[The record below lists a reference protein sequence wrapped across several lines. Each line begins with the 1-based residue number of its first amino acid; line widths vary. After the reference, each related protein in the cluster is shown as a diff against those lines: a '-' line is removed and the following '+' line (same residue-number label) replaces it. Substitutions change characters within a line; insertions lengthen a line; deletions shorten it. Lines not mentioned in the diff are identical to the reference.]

1 MKKANLISKLAGH
14 APGTI
19 RHSIAGSRSL
29 AVGGLALLLVAGN
42 AFAGFVTSSV
52 GTGVATDLAAA
63 QPLDE
68 IFPVGDTTAPSFT
81 TTMNDLYSCL
91 SNQQTCA
98 TNAKTAA
105 LDTDNDGELSD
116 AEILATFTAMSCL
129 TSVPSGTKYARAII
143 TEVKQLSD
151 LSDCDAVQT
160 AITTAST
167 YVVDAPTIADMS
179 AVALAQYGTT
189 NAQMTITDGAGNALG
204 AAGYNGTSTVTLTD
218 SNSMTVSQNW
228 FEIGSNGMLQL
239 TTGTSIEDVTPGS
252 YTVDVAVTDTNTNS
266 YGLVGNKQFGLTVSN
281 QRGCII
287 NNGIATANFDTNGD
301 NSPISGA
308 NVTISGS
315 HNSNDLLFVRTA
327 TKSGSGNIVTYTNVG
342 VSGITG
348 TYNKTTGQLKFTGST
363 SLANWI
369 DIFRKVGYIY
379 NDNGVAASTTR
390 SLIFSLSTNVVF
402 NHSDGESHFYKYK
415 ADSGI
420 DFDDALTDAS
430 NSTLFGLQGYLATIT
445 SSAEQNYIRP
455 KLGGVGW
462 IGGCDRLGDATIQ
475 ANCGITSGDLLNL
488 KGKTKTQW
496 TTTTGHYPT
505 GDGESYFYWVTG
517 PERLE
522 FIGEDTKNCSSSNY
536 AERKQETLEISDNSS
551 LTDPAVSIVTT
562 GSNYPYHNFQGC
574 EPNNYRHD
582 SNGENYMH
590 VYANGAWNDY
600 RVDDPNIA
608 GYLIEYGGMSGDP
621 DVDLTEDKS
630 YNVATEGQF
639 CVHQS

>member
-1 MKKANLISKLAGH
+1 MTDINTTSKISRRLRTT
-14 APGTI
+14 PGVI
-19 RHSIAGSRSL
+19 I
-29 AVGGLALLLVAGN
+29 GGLSLLLLGGN

-52 GTGVATDLAAA
+52 GTGAATDLTAS
-63 QPLDE
+63 QPLNA
-68 IFPVGDTTAPSFT
+68 IFPDGDSSAPTFT
-81 TTMNDLYSCL
+81 TTMNDLYNCL
-91 SNQQTCA
+91 SNQQTCT

-105 LDTDNDGELSD
+105 LDTNNDGELSD

-129 TSVPSGTKYARAII
+129 TSVPSANKYARAIV

-167 YVVDAPTIADMS
+167 YVVDAPSIDDMS
-179 AVALAQYGTT
+179 DVSLAQYGTT
-189 NAQMTITDGAGNALG
+189 NAQMTITDGAGNAHNT
-204 AAGYNGTSTVTLTD
+204 ADYSVSSTVTLTD
-218 SNSMTVSQNW
+218 SNSMTVTQNW
-228 FEIGSNGMLQL
+228 FELGSNGMLQL
-239 TTGTSIEDVTPGS
+239 TSGTSIEDVTPGT
-252 YTVDVAVTDTNTNS
+252 YTVDVSVTDTNTNS
-266 YGLVGNKQFGLTVSN
+266 YGLSGTQQFGLTVSN

-287 NNGIATANFDTNGD
+287 NNGIASANFDTNGD
-301 NSPISGA
+301 NSAISGA
-308 NVTISGS
+308 KVTISGS
-315 HNSNDLLFVRTA
+315 HNTNDLLFVRTA
-327 TKSGSGNIVTYTNVG
+327 TKSGSGNTVTYTNVG
-342 VSGITG
+342 TSGITG
-348 TYNKTTGQLKFTGST
+348 TYNKTSGQLEFTGST
-363 SLANWI
+363 TIDNWI
-369 DIFRKVGYIY
+369 SIFRKVGYIY
-379 NDNGVAASTTR
+379 DDSGAAASTTR

-402 NHSDGESHFYKYK
+402 NHSDGKSHFYKFK
-415 ADSGI
+415 DESENGI
-420 DFDDALTDAS
+420 DFDDALVAAG

-445 SSAEQNYIRP
+445 SAAEQQYIQP
-455 KLGGVGW
+455 KLGGIGW
-462 IGGCDRLGDATIQ
+462 IGGCDRLGDSTIQ
-475 ANCGITSGDLLNL
+475 SNCGISASDLTNL
-488 KGKTKTQW
+488 QGKAKTAW
-496 TTTTGHYPT
+496 TTTTGHHAT

-522 FIGEDTKNCSSSNY
+522 FIGEDTRNCSSSNY
-536 AERKQETLEISDNSS
+536 AERKQETLPISSDSS

-590 VYANGAWNDY
+590 VYASGAWNDY
-600 RVDDPNIA
+600 RVDDSNIA